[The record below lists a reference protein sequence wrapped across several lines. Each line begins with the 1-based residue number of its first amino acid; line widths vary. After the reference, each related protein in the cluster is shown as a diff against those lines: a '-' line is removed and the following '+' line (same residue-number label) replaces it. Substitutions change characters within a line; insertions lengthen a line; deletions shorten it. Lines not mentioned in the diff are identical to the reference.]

1 MDSDL
6 EKHYLDKSNYTDEEL
21 SDIREKKYYHY
32 RGKLMDF
39 KKLFHNKINDVE
51 FETIFEKLMNS
62 FLDFRMVD
70 LINSFRLLKKGFEPY
85 KNNDGYEFST
95 EKYKDS
101 LTHHDDELERVSDD
115 KKD

>member
-1 MDSDL
+1 MDNDL
-6 EKHYLDKSNYTDEEL
+6 ERHYLDKSNYTDEEF

-39 KKLFHNKINDVE
+39 KKLFQNEINDVK

-62 FLDFRMVD
+62 FLDYRMVD

-85 KNNDGYEFST
+85 MDDDGNEFST
-95 EKYKDS
+95 ES
-101 LTHHDDELERVSDD
+101 VSDD
-115 KKD
+115 EED

>member
-21 SDIREKKYYHY
+21 SDMREKKYYHY

-39 KKLFHNKINDVE
+39 KKLFHNKINDIE

-70 LINSFRLLKKGFEPY
+70 LINSFRLLNKGFEPY

-95 EKYKDS
+95 EKYEDS
-101 LTHHDDELERVSDD
+101 LKHHDDELERVSDD